1 MCVGKFHQ
9 LDETARISSKCYTLR
24 TCGRFYLTAT
34 AAEIKRKFY
43 VGNVLEL
50 VSRCNIAPTQRT
62 PIVIAVGKKSGAL
75 SVGSLW
81 TKPAGTSS

>member
-1 MCVGKFHQ
+1 MRIGKFNQ
-9 LDETARISSKCYTLR
+9 LNETAKISIKCYTLR
-24 TCGRFYLTAT
+24 TCGSFYLTVT
-34 AAEIKRKFY
+34 AGEIKRKFD
-43 VGNVLEL
+43 VGDVLEL
-50 VSRCNIAPTQRT
+50 EPRYNIAPTQRI